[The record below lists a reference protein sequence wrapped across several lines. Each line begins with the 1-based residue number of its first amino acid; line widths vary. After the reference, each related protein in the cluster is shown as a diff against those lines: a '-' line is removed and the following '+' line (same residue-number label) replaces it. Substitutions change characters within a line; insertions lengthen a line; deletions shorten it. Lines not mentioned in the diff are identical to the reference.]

1 MIFNID
7 EIPILFPY
15 DKVYPEQYEYMRDI
29 KRVLDSSDIN
39 GNIQLGNNS
48 NEAVSGN
55 SCILEMPSGTGKTVS
70 LLSITISYQQ
80 YHYKKSGIKKK
91 IIYCS
96 RTMSEIEKTLLEL
109 ENLIAYR
116 FKVLNEDEKIL
127 GLGLTSRKNLCIN
140 NEVNSTKSGKL
151 VDEKCRLK
159 TNGELKRQIEEE
171 KKQVNNTLC
180 EFHENMYNYDVHEY
194 IPTGVYSFDKLV
206 KFCKVKKICPYFT
219 SRRMIDQCDIIIYS
233 YHYLL
238 DPKISSRVNNMLN
251 LEDTSNTIVIF
262 DEAHNIDNVCIESL
276 SIDLNND
283 ILKRGNKSCNLL
295 LRKIDN
301 MRQQDANRL
310 EDEYNSLLLGL
321 QSENHQ
327 PGLLGD
333 HVDEDVVVPIPILTQ
348 DVLRENVPGNIR
360 KAEHFVRF
368 LKRFIEYLR
377 TRLKVMHVIS
387 ETPVSF
393 LKHCKQLTYIEQKP
407 LQFCVE
413 RLALLLRTL
422 NIQDNNNNSIEDIQ
436 CLKDIVSFATLVST
450 YDTGEFQLIIEPFEL
465 ENQQNIP
472 NPILHFICLDPSIC
486 IRPVFE
492 KFHTIIITS
501 GTISP
506 LDMYPKILKFEPT
519 LVKSYKMSLP
529 KQSFLPLVISKS
541 TDQQPLT
548 TRFEIRNDPTIV
560 RNYGEILIKLS
571 QTIPDGL
578 IVFFPS
584 YLHMEN
590 LITKWQQQGILDKI
604 WPHKIILTETPDAQ
618 ESSVALEIFKK
629 ACDNGKGALLFAV
642 ARGKVSEGIDF
653 SNHYARAVI
662 LIGIPFQYTESKIL
676 KARLEYMRNNHF
688 IKENDWLSF
697 DAMRHASQ
705 CLGRVIRGKLDYGV
719 MILCDRRFTKRV
731 NQLPAWI
738 RQGMEACNSE
748 NDVDLEV
755 GLNRCKLF
763 LKGMAQKDIK
773 STTEGVAKDGSVWDE
788 EDVLE
793 WQKQHEG
800 KEHFEGQGGFMV

>member
-1 MIFNID
+1 MLFDID

-29 KRVLDSSDIN
+29 KRVLDNSDVN
-39 GNIQLGNNS
+39 GNIQLNNGQ
-48 NEAVSGN
+48 NAAAN

-70 LLSITISYQQ
+70 LLSITIAYQR
-80 YHYKKSGIKKK
+80 YHFKQTGIKKK

-109 ENLIAYR
+109 ENLIEYR
-116 FKVLNEDEKIL
+116 NKMLPPDEADENIL

-140 NEVNSTKSGKL
+140 EEVNSTKSGKL

-159 TNGELKRQIEEE
+159 TNGELKTSLQDEAES
-171 KKQVNNTLC
+171 KKINNSLC
-180 EFHENMYNYDVHEY
+180 EFHENMYQYDVHNY
-194 IPTGVYSFDKLV
+194 IPKGVYSFDKLINV
-206 KFCKVKKICPYFT
+206 CKEKKICPYFT

-238 DPKISSRVNNMLN
+238 DPKINSRVNKMLN
-251 LEDTSNTIVIF
+251 LEDTANTIVIF

-295 LRKIDN
+295 LKKIDN
-301 MRQQDANRL
+301 MRQVDAERL
-310 EDEYNSLLLGL
+310 ETEYNNLLQGL
-321 QSENHQ
+321 NAANPQKATEE
-327 PGLLGD
+327 D
-333 HVDEDVVVPIPILTQ
+333 DVVPNPVLSTDILK
-348 DVLRENVPGNIR
+348 ENVPGNIR

-387 ETPVSF
+387 ETPISF
-393 LKHCKQLTYIEQKP
+393 LKHCRQLTYIEQKP
-407 LQFCVE
+407 LQFCVD

-422 NIQDNNNNSIEDIQ
+422 NIQDNNHSAIEDIQ
-436 CLKDIVSFATLVST
+436 CLKDIVSFATLVAT

-472 NPILHFICLDPSIC
+472 NPILHFICLDPSITMK
-486 IRPVFE
+486 PVFE

-506 LDMYPKILKFEPT
+506 LDMYPKILKFDPIIS
-519 LVKSYKMSLP
+519 KSYKMSLP
-529 KQSFLPLVISKS
+529 RQTFLPLVISKS

-560 RNYGEILIKLS
+560 RNYGDILVRLS

-590 LITKWQQQGILDKI
+590 LITKWQQQGVLDKI

-676 KARLEYMRNNHF
+676 KARLEYLRNNHL
-688 IKENDWLSF
+688 IRENDWLSF

-731 NQLPAWI
+731 GQLPAWI

-748 NDVDLEV
+748 QDVDLEV
-755 GLNRCKLF
+755 GLNRCKTF
-763 LKGMAQKDIK
+763 LKSMAQKDVK
-773 STTEGVAKDGSVWDE
+773 TNTKDLSVWDE
-788 EDVLE
+788 NDVKAFKAE
-793 WQKQHEG
+793 NEKPIDYS
-800 KEHFEGQGGFMV
+800 KEGGFLLQ